1 MLPTPPLRDGHLLV
15 ILSNPPTT
23 SGARTLQRV
32 QLAKET
38 LGHSTVSIANV
49 FSISTYRT
57 RGITIAGVEPEG
69 WIAARS
75 ELTAALKTA
84 DAVILAYGCQEPSG
98 AARYHFRDQLAWLQT
113 EIDFLGLTV
122 WMIDGQPRHPSRWHR
137 HTHAQHPSLTFS
149 EALPV
154 VLKEVIPKGSLTN
167 SVPTG

>member
-1 MLPTPPLRDGHLLV
+1 MV

-32 QLAKET
+32 QLARET
-38 LGHSTVSIANV
+38 LGYSSVSVANV

-57 RGITIAGVEPEG
+57 GGITIAGAEPEG
-69 WIAARS
+69 WLAART
-75 ELTAALKTA
+75 ELTAALNTA

-98 AARYHFRDQLAWLQT
+98 IARHHFRDQLTWLQT
-113 EIDFLGLTV
+113 EIDALGLTI

-137 HTHAQHPSLTFS
+137 HTHAQHPSLTFL